1 MSFSRLLSRYHLRPP
16 PDQAKAFRRRMV
28 ATNVE
33 RLFWIGSVSVPVHLF
48 HVLLFLGYEPET
60 AAEHDWRIGI
70 IVFHTVMTLYMTLLA
85 LVSFRL
91 TRYPEQHLTR
101 ARLATQWITL
111 AVFLAA
117 AAVVVAIDQ
126 WVTPAITP
134 FLVVCT
140 VAGAFLLLPPLQ
152 ALAVYVTA
160 YLLFTWLLGLTQS
173 DPAILLS
180 NRVNGFTAV
189 GIAMG
194 LSLILWRNAVI
205 RTELDRM
212 IAEQRD
218 ALTAS
223 NRRLEA
229 LATRDTL
236 TGLPNRRAFLDTVE
250 KEIIQMKRDGQP
262 SCLLLIDIDHFK
274 EINDEHGHPIGD
286 GLLKDFA
293 RFLKSHLREAD
304 AVARWGGEEFIV
316 LLHNTDD
323 TRALG
328 VAEGLRAC
336 IQQHRFRHG
345 EGQLPLTISGGISQ
359 IDVSREETFATAY
372 RRADQALYQAKSEGR
387 NRCRVA

>member
-1 MSFSRLLSRYHLRPP
+1 MSLSRLAYRYHLMPP

-33 RLFWIGSVSVPVHLF
+33 RLFWIGSLSVPVHLF
-48 HVLLFLGYEPET
+48 HVLLFLGYEPQT
-60 AAEHDWRIGI
+60 AAEQDWRTGI
-70 IVFHTVMTLYMTLLA
+70 MLFHSVMTLYMTLLA

-91 TRYPEQHLTR
+91 TRHPSPHFTR

-111 AVFLAA
+111 TVFLTAA
-117 AAVVVAIDQ
+117 TVVVTIDQ

-140 VAGAFLLLPPLQ
+140 VAGAFFLLPPLQ
-152 ALAVYVTA
+152 ALAVYGSA
-160 YLLFTWLLGLTQS
+160 YLLFTWLLGLTQQ

-189 GIAMG
+189 AIAMG
-194 LSLILWRNAVI
+194 LSLILWRNAVT
-205 RTELDRM
+205 RTELDHM

-236 TGLPNRRAFLDTVE
+236 TGLPNRRAFLDTVR
-250 KEIIQMKRDGQP
+250 KEIMQMKRNGQP

-274 EINDEHGHPIGD
+274 EINDEHGHPTGD

-304 AVARWGGEEFIV
+304 TVARWGGEEFIV

-323 TRALG
+323 TRAFD
-328 VAEGLRAC
+328 VAEGLRAR
-336 IQQHRFRHG
+336 IQQHRFWHG

-359 IDVSREETFATAY
+359 IDVSREDAFEAAY
-372 RRADQALYQAKSEGR
+372 QRADQALYRAKSEGR